1 MVETHQ
7 HCYLY
12 LSRVGHDTKMAKNIR
27 EARHKMSHVD
37 LLMSRTV
44 VFVFIL
50 EVTLCA
56 IAAIA
61 HHVRYY
67 LGNALPMPYLET
79 SEPSIASSML
89 LFLSF
94 IVLMNTLIPISLV
107 VTVAIV
113 KGIHARFISWDDVM
127 KLNTGEGASA
137 NTASLTDE
145 LGQVKFIFTDKT
157 GTLTQNRME
166 FRKCSVDGNVFVMP
180 PEKDD
185 SMRVASLSSLTREAT
200 TKPNLIS
207 RRSSQSSGVPDFSNE
222 RSVTY
227 FRAQIRNTNAK
238 ESRLALAMALCHTVV
253 CEHVEGS
260 SEIRYNSDS
269 PDECALVRG
278 AITMGVQLLDR
289 NGQMLQVMLTDE
301 VPMPIAATAGAAAA
315 TKQKKLTYEILRV
328 LHFSSDRKRMSI
340 ILRDSSGQIKLLCK
354 GADSVILER
363 CEKFLS
369 EMMVTMGHVNQFAT
383 EGLRILLLA
392 ERILVRRVLMRP
404 LLGDLTLVLPFPQ
417 DESYYESWE
426 TRYHKA
432 ELDMY
437 SKDSCTEALIEE
449 IERKLTLIGASGTLQ
464 IDVHYV

>member
-1 MVETHQ
+1 
-7 HCYLY
+7 
-12 LSRVGHDTKMAKNIR
+12 MAKNIR

-67 LGNALPMPYLET
+67 LGNARPMPFMERT
-79 SEPSIASSML
+79 EPSIASSML

-113 KGIHARFISWDDVM
+113 KGIHARFISWDDAM
-127 KLNTGEGASA
+127 KLATGEGASA

-166 FRKCSVDGNVFVMP
+166 FRKCSVDGNIYTMP
-180 PEKDD
+180 SEKDA
-185 SMRVASLSSLTREAT
+185 SMRVTSISSLTREAT
-200 TKPNLIS
+200 SKPKLVS
-207 RRSSQSSGVPDFSNE
+207 RNSHQLPGAPDFNNE
-222 RSVTY
+222 RCVGR
-227 FRAQIRNTNAK
+227 FREQIRNTNAK
-238 ESRLALAMALCHTVV
+238 ETRLALAMALCHTVV
-253 CEHVEGS
+253 CERTEGS
-260 SEIRYNSDS
+260 TEIRYNSDS

-278 AITMGVQLLDR
+278 AIAMGVQLLDR
-289 NGQMLQVMLTDE
+289 NGQMLQVVLADE
-301 VPMPIAATAGAAAA
+301 VPMHIAATAGAAAA
-315 TKQKKLTYEILRV
+315 PKQKTLTFEILRV
-328 LHFSSDRKRMSI
+328 LHFTSDRKRMSI
-340 ILRDSSGQIKLLCK
+340 ILRDASGQIKLLCK
-354 GADSVILER
+354 GADSVILDR

-392 ERILVRRVLMRP
+392 ERILVR
-404 LLGDLTLVLPFPQ
+404 
-417 DESYYESWE
+417 SY
-426 TRYHKA
+426 
-432 ELDMY
+432 L
-437 SKDSCTEALIEE
+437 E
-449 IERKLTLIGASGTLQ
+449 IM
-464 IDVHYV
+464 